1 MARVQGFNKRA
12 PRIDLRQPAVMVASD
27 GSAWDVIILDVSSGG
42 FRLEV
47 PESPRI
53 GEFVTLH
60 VGRDEHYEAQ
70 VRWALGDQAGG
81 VFLTAVGIDEW
92 QDGESAMDA
101 NQTGDGDRR
110 TGDDRREE
118 ERRQDGDRREPGGAG
133 AAAGDGDKR
142 KGERRGGNRRQGD
155 RRG

>member
-1 MARVQGFNKRA
+1 MARVQGHNKRA

-70 VRWALGDQAGG
+70 IRWALGDQAGG

-92 QDGESAMDA
+92 QEGENAMGA

-110 TGDDRREE
+110 TGDDRRQD
-118 ERRQDGDRREPGGAG
+118 ERRDDGDRRESGGAG
-133 AAAGDGDKR
+133 AGDGDKR
-142 KGERRGGNRRQGD
+142 KGERRGAKRRQGD

>member
-1 MARVQGFNKRA
+1 MARVRGHNKRA

-53 GEFVTLH
+53 AEFVTLH

-70 VRWALGDQAGG
+70 IRWALGDQAGG

-92 QDGESAMDA
+92 QEGENAMGA

-110 TGDDRREE
+110 TGDDRRQD
-118 ERRQDGDRREPGGAG
+118 ERRDDGDRRESGGAG
-133 AAAGDGDKR
+133 AGDGDGDKR
-142 KGERRGGNRRQGD
+142 KGERRGAKRRQGD